1 MVGRVGLE
9 PTANGLKGRCSTI
22 ELPTQRPGF
31 PRSPQFSHPILLMQA
46 LCSSSF
52 FSPATLP
59 ITISCR
65 METRKL
71 GNTDLDLTPVGFGTW
86 AIGGGEWGMGWG
98 PQAKKDSI
106 ESILEG
112 LQAGI
117 NWIDT
122 AHAYGFGLSE
132 EVVGKAVKEW
142 GQPVILAT
150 KCGVLPDENN
160 FPRRFAS
167 RETIIEEVEGSLRRL
182 QVDAIDLYQ
191 LHWPEPDE
199 NVEEAWQTLLD
210 LKQQGK
216 ILWPGV
222 SNYSPS
228 QLARAA
234 ALGPISSLQ
243 PRYSML
249 NHQIEEEGQMDWCRE
264 NNCGIVCY
272 SPMESGLLTGKV
284 NREWIDSLPENDWRR
299 HKPDHPV
306 AALLHPP
313 KLEPFLQLVEQLK
326 TIAEPS
332 GHTVSQLAVA
342 WALRRPEVTS
352 AIVGA
357 RRKGQI
363 AETVRAAEWSLGQA
377 ELDAVTA
384 ALDTFSQD
392 TA

>member
-1 MVGRVGLE
+1 
-9 PTANGLKGRCSTI
+9 
-22 ELPTQRPGF
+22 
-31 PRSPQFSHPILLMQA
+31 MQA

-59 ITISCR
+59 IIISCR
-65 METRKL
+65 METRRL

>member
-1 MVGRVGLE
+1 
-9 PTANGLKGRCSTI
+9 
-22 ELPTQRPGF
+22 
-31 PRSPQFSHPILLMQA
+31 MQA

-59 ITISCR
+59 ITLR
-65 METRKL
+65 GHMETRRL

-98 PQAKKDSI
+98 PQAEKDSI

-112 LQAGI
+112 LEAGI

-199 NVEEAWQTLLD
+199 NVEEACQTLLD

-222 SNYSPS
+222 SNYSPA

-249 NHQIEEEGQMDWCRE
+249 NHQIKEEGQMDWCRE

-284 NREWIDSLPENDWRR
+284 NCEWIDSLPENDWRR
-299 HKPDHPV
+299 HKPEHPV

-342 WALRRPEVTS
+342 WALRPPEVTS